1 MNYQHSRAVSD
12 TDILRLWD
20 QGLDT
25 SVISKQLWVNESVVA
40 NKLPNL
46 LLRRRQD
53 QEWNGD
59 RLHSA

>member
-1 MNYQHSRAVSD
+1 MNYQHIRAVSD

-25 SVISKQLWVNESVVA
+25 CAISKQLWVNESVVA

-53 QEWNGD
+53 HEWNFD
-59 RLHSA
+59 HLHSA